1 MRGNITDNAR
11 AKYVG
16 QISVMHGYE
25 PEHSQLAVVD
35 PVGTIQQHQ
44 RSAFIIIDLAREVRR
59 VGGDTQRP
67 VQGNKALGVRG
78 GRRRKI

>member
-1 MRGNITDNAR
+1 
-11 AKYVG
+11 
-16 QISVMHGYE
+16 MHGYE

-59 VGGDTQRP
+59 VGGDTQCP
-67 VQGNKALGVRG
+67 VQGNKSLGVRG
-78 GRRRKI
+78 GRRRKV